1 MGNESKIVMSKEN
14 PACHA
19 VCHPELV
26 SGSHVKRSRNKFG
39 MTWILVIFFFPLLL
53 SNTACQRVSDNVP
66 ASANAKEV
74 VDNNKPAYGDTLVE
88 GTIGEPSI
96 LIPMLAGDSASHA
109 VAGLIFNGLVKYDKD
124 LTITGDLAESW
135 DISKDGLVITFRL
148 RKGVKWT
155 DGIEFTSE
163 DVLFGYR
170 TIISDKTP
178 TAYSE
183 DFKQVKK
190 AEALDKYTFR
200 VTYEQPFAPAL
211 SSWGNLP
218 ILPKHL
224 LEGKDITKSE
234 LGRNPVG
241 MGPFKLTKWTPG
253 SEVVLESNPGY
264 FEGRPYISRYVYRVI
279 PDPATMFLELQA
291 GGVDWMGLTP
301 LQYTRQTESKYFE
314 THFNKFR
321 YPVFAYTYM
330 GFNQKHPWFKDKRVR
345 QAIAYAVDK
354 DELVDGVLFGLGKA
368 ATGPYVPNTWPYN
381 PNVKKYEYNPDKAKA
396 LLSEAGWKDSDGDG
410 LLEKDGRPFEFTI
423 LTNMGNSLR
432 MKTSTIIQ
440 WRLAMV
446 GIKIN
451 IRALEWST
459 FINEFLDKRRF
470 EAVVLGWS
478 IGLDPDQYD
487 IWHSSKTKEK
497 EFNFVSYNNPEV
509 DELLEKGRRT
519 FDINERKKAY
529 FRIQDI
535 LADELPYLFLYVP
548 DALPIVHARF
558 HGIEPAP
565 IGIGYNINKWYVPEG
580 MQRHRIE
587 K

>member
-1 MGNESKIVMSKEN
+1 M
-14 PACHA
+14 
-19 VCHPELV
+19 
-26 SGSHVKRSRNKFG
+26 KRSG
-39 MTWILVIFFFPLLL
+39 ILQWIIAALTLPLVL

-88 GTIGEPSI
+88 GTIGEPSV

-135 DISKDGLVITFRL
+135 DISKDGLVITFHL

-155 DGIEFTSE
+155 DGVEFTAE
-163 DVLFGYR
+163 DVMFGYR

-190 AEALDKYTFR
+190 AEVLDKYTFR
-200 VTYEQPFAPAL
+200 VTYERPFAPAL
-211 SSWGNLP
+211 SSWGSLP
-218 ILPKHL
+218 VLPRHL

-234 LGRNPVG
+234 LGRKPVG

-253 SEVVLESNPGY
+253 SEVVLESNHDY
-264 FEGRPYISRYVYRVI
+264 FEGRPYIDKYVYRVI

-301 LQYTRQTESKYFE
+301 LQYTRQTQTPYFE
-314 THFNKFR
+314 KNFNKFR
-321 YPVFAYTYM
+321 YPVFSYTYM
-330 GFNQKHPWFKDKRVR
+330 GFNFKHPWFKDKRVR
-345 QAIAYAVDK
+345 QAIAHAIDK
-354 DELVDGVLFGLGKA
+354 DELVYGILFGLGKA
-368 ATGPYVPNTWPYN
+368 ATGPYVPDTWPYN
-381 PNVKKYEYNPDKAKA
+381 PDVKKYEYNIDKAKA
-396 LLSEAGWKDSDGDG
+396 LLSEAGWADTDGDG
-410 LLEKDGRPFEFTI
+410 LLDKDGKPFEFTI

-432 MKTSTIIQ
+432 MKTATIIQ
-440 WRLAMV
+440 WRLEMV

-470 EAVVLGWS
+470 QVVVLGWS

-519 FDINERKKAY
+519 FDITERKKAY
-529 FRIQDI
+529 FRIQEI

-548 DALPIVHARF
+548 NALPIVHARF

-565 IGIGYNINKWYVPEG
+565 IGIGYNISKWYVPTG
-580 MQRHRIE
+580 MQRHTIE